1 MIQFKNNRGQALILA
16 LVVFAVVGVLSTSLL
31 TITSHQARM
40 ELRQVDGTILFYG
53 AEAGIEMARYH
64 VKNTSS
70 WLESYPTISPEI
82 TNEPIGDTRVTVTV
96 TGPVD
101 DFYTV
106 TSTARW
112 SNSSLTRTVSI
123 KAKSPVSTSMSQY
136 MFFINNAHLNV
147 GSGAEVWG
155 DVHSNLNIKI
165 FGGGVIFHDD
175 VTASNKVLFY
185 SGATPANT
193 TFDKGYTEDVAP
205 IPMPDVSAFDNLKAY
220 AVTDN
225 FYYPNSISIEILN
238 DQVSIDGAAAVPLPT
253 NGVIFCEKDIN
264 IKGTLDG
271 KLTVAS
277 MQTINIT
284 DNLLYADPYPYN
296 TDPLTITDP
305 PMDLLGLI
313 ANNHIYIPSSA
324 PYDLEINAAMI
335 ARTGKAYCSL
345 STTKGQLIIRG
356 SLCTSQL
363 SYFASTSGHGYTDRD
378 YYYDPSLYY
387 HMPPNYMTFYE
398 ESFKDWKDEGE

>member
-40 ELRQVDGTILFYG
+40 ELRQADGAVLFYG
-53 AEAGIEMARYH
+53 ADAGIEMARYH

-253 NGVIFCEKDIN
+253 NGVIFCDKDIN
-264 IKGTLDG
+264 IKGTLNG
-271 KLTVAS
+271 QLTVAS

-284 DNLLYADPYPYN
+284 DNLKYANPTDDDPN
-296 TDPLTITDP
+296 TLDI
-305 PMDLLGLI
+305 LGLI
-313 ANNHIYIPSSA
+313 ADKDIQIHKDA
-324 PYDLEINAAMI
+324 PDILEINAAMT
-335 ARTGKAYCSL
+335 ARTGKVWCKQGPGKDTLTIKGSVCSHQF
-345 STTKGQLIIRG
+345 SD
-356 SLCTSQL
+356 
-363 SYFASTSGHGYTDRD
+363 FASPSGRIYNKIKLHFDNNLLIKSPPYYT
-378 YYYDPSLYY
+378 LFK
-387 HMPPNYMTFYE
+387 T
-398 ESFKDWKDEGE
+398 ESFKDWRDEGE

>member
-40 ELRQVDGTILFYG
+40 ELRQADGAVLFYG
-53 AEAGIEMARYH
+53 ADAGIEMARYH

-175 VTASNKVLFY
+175 VTAVNKVLFY
-185 SGATPANT
+185 
-193 TFDKGYTEDVAP
+193 
-205 IPMPDVSAFDNLKAY
+205 
-220 AVTDN
+220 
-225 FYYPNSISIEILN
+225 
-238 DQVSIDGAAAVPLPT
+238 
-253 NGVIFCEKDIN
+253 
-264 IKGTLDG
+264 
-271 KLTVAS
+271 
-277 MQTINIT
+277 
-284 DNLLYADPYPYN
+284 
-296 TDPLTITDP
+296 
-305 PMDLLGLI
+305 
-313 ANNHIYIPSSA
+313 
-324 PYDLEINAAMI
+324 
-335 ARTGKAYCSL
+335 
-345 STTKGQLIIRG
+345 
-356 SLCTSQL
+356 
-363 SYFASTSGHGYTDRD
+363 
-378 YYYDPSLYY
+378 
-387 HMPPNYMTFYE
+387 
-398 ESFKDWKDEGE
+398 